1 MIVRM
6 VSGFARFWWDFVI
19 GDEWRIAAGVACVV
33 VISLALVRAG
43 LSGAVIAVAVALAV
57 FSLAAGALLLEA
69 ARRKR

>member
-19 GDEWRIAAGVACVV
+19 GDEWRIAAGVACVIA
-33 VISLALVRAG
+33 ISLALVRAG
-43 LSGAVIAVAVALAV
+43 VSHSLIAVAVALAV
-57 FSLAAGALLLEA
+57 FSLSAGALLLEA